1 MKRKRPDF
9 VERRRPLL
17 EQNLI
22 GGEARGR
29 LAARRKGCLPL
40 LTLLAVGIAIAAASG
55 SGLH

>member
-17 EQNLI
+17 EHNLI
-22 GGEARGR
+22 GEARGR
-29 LAARRKGCLPL
+29 RAARRKGCLPFLTL
-40 LTLLAVGIAIAAASG
+40 LTLGIAIAAASG